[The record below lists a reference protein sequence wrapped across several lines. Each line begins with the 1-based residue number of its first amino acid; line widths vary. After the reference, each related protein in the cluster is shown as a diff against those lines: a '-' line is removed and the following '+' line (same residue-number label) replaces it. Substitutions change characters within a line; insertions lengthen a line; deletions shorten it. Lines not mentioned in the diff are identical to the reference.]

1 MQTPDGQRDSIAVLV
16 DGSHETLQAARFAS
30 VLAARSG
37 SRLLLISPMAARP
50 GRGFLGSGD
59 SKDRSE
65 ASVALAREEGERRLE
80 AIRKEVDPAIPIE
93 FRAVQVGR
101 TVAEAVLEVVEGER
115 CLTLVL
121 PRRGPGL
128 LMRLLG
134 DDTARIIKRSPVA
147 VTLAPT

>member
-1 MQTPDGQRDSIAVLV
+1 MESSDGPRDSIAVLV
-16 DGSHETLQAARFAS
+16 DGSEETFRAARFAS

-37 SRLLLISPMAARP
+37 SRLLLVSPMAARP

-59 SKDRSE
+59 AKDRSE
-65 ASVALAREEGERRLE
+65 ASMVLAREEAERRLE
-80 AIRKEVDPAIPIE
+80 VIRKEVDPSVPIE

-101 TVAEAVLEVVEGER
+101 TVADAVLEVVAGER

-134 DDTARIIKRSPVA
+134 DDTARIIRRSPVA